1 MGRDR
6 EGREIKNGER
16 HRARK
21 GRKIKGGLIV
31 RYELMGHGI
40 SGQGSRESG
49 KKMEYRY
56 HVWVQKFFIMGW
68 DRDPKNQSSGD

>member
-21 GRKIKGGLIV
+21 GREIKGGLIV

-40 SGQGSRESG
+40 SGRGSRESG
-49 KKMEYRY
+49 KK
-56 HVWVQKFFIMGW
+56 WSKDIMCGS
-68 DRDPKNQSSGD
+68 RNFL

>member
-21 GRKIKGGLIV
+21 GRGGLIV

-40 SGQGSRESG
+40 SGRGSRESG

-68 DRDPKNQSSGD
+68 DRDPQNQSSGD

>member
-21 GRKIKGGLIV
+21 GREIKGGVNSKI
-31 RYELMGHGI
+31 
-40 SGQGSRESG
+40 
-49 KKMEYRY
+49 
-56 HVWVQKFFIMGW
+56 
-68 DRDPKNQSSGD
+68 

>member
-1 MGRDR
+1 M
-6 EGREIKNGER
+6 
-16 HRARK
+16 
-21 GRKIKGGLIV
+21 V

-40 SGQGSRESG
+40 SGRGSRESG

-68 DRDPKNQSSGD
+68 DRDPQNQSSGD